1 MNKIIKYT
9 GIIITISVLALALES
24 CNEDTKKS
32 TSVNPRYQISISVA
46 PDTDINGLTSMLGT
60 SIAQTGS
67 IQDSH
72 IKITVTAKQINA
84 QANSDIIL
92 KSKIN
97 KVKLPF
103 GVKST
108 QPAKCQGNA
117 CSFKVNTENYMGCSD
132 AHIDVISMIGD
143 QEFKNTVPVVF
154 DKSKPWFV
162 TSLIK

>member
-1 MNKIIKYT
+1 MDASYGDAQPGIDPLIIPALS
-9 GIIITISVLALALES
+9 GEIDIS
-24 CNEDTKKS
+24 
-32 TSVNPRYQISISVA
+32 
-46 PDTDINGLTSMLGT
+46 LTSMLGT

-143 QEFKNTVPVVF
+143 QDHTKFKNTVPVVF